1 LNTVGEETFFERN
14 AAMKLIREIRNGL
27 MGNNKKAIRTRPRRS
42 ALFADAVMSLTPLE
56 TRQMLSVSAAVLAG
70 PRIDGSVYSYA
81 VKNDVF
87 GSNLGTATQTVH
99 DGATFNGTPAT
110 EIDVVDPEVLGTSQN
125 FYAFDGSQ
133 DWVSLG
139 TISGVVT
146 TTNAAGAIA
155 FPASM
160 VANQTY
166 SSNYTQTLTG
176 AGSPETLTVFDSYTL
191 ANNTTS
197 AVNTGV
203 GVFQA
208 YEVDDVQTV
217 DQGFSSTS
225 ATYQYFISPTI
236 GLVKYAIIGPGQTV
250 FGPSE
255 ISYTLS
261 SATGLGSLLQVPAK
275 LVVTQSP
282 AGAVTNATLNPT
294 VVEVEDSSGN
304 IVTTDISNVTLTLA
318 GGNGTLNGTLTVA
331 ADAGV
336 ATFSDLSV
344 DTAGNYTLVA
354 SDGAL
359 AGATTSGFKISNPIP
374 PSSLTVSIV
383 RSTLPGSVVSGG
395 STTGNITLNIDNTG
409 NSTRTGTVQL
419 KVYATTDGTVDGS
432 AILIASGSKSGK
444 LTSNESGEVTL
455 KPNKV
460 LPSTLN
466 GTYTLV
472 ATLVDPSG
480 EISTSPAGPTLV
492 AAAPFV
498 AFSETIVG
506 PAASTL
512 AISDEKTKGAVK
524 LTIKNNGNIIS
535 GGKSTVA
542 IYASEDGTV
551 ANGTLIHAPVSES
564 LAIKVGA
571 TKPVSISLTSLPTLP
586 GGTYFLVAKVTDSR
600 GDVTTVT
607 SGNSYPIAAPV
618 ISLVPTAASL
628 VTAKNGTGNLTFT
641 VTNDGNINSTGNG
654 KIQLLTSSTG
664 NAADAT
670 SIFSLKAS
678 LALAP
683 HKPKVEKLKLTA
695 AEVTDLHG
703 AVLSILQVTDSK
715 GGVETL
721 TLNV

>member
-1 LNTVGEETFFERN
+1 
-14 AAMKLIREIRNGL
+14 MKLIREIRDGL
-27 MGNNKKAIRTRPRRS
+27 VRNHKKVIRTRPRRS
-42 ALFADAVMSLTPLE
+42 TLLADAVMSLTPLE
-56 TRQMLSVSAAVLAG
+56 TRQMMSVTAAMLVG
-70 PRIDGSVYSYA
+70 PLIDGSVYSYSTGTTFGAGASVTQA
-81 VKNDVF
+81 VHLN
-87 GSNLGTATQTVH
+87 
-99 DGATFNGTPAT
+99 ATFNGSSAT
-110 EIDVVDPEVLGTSQN
+110 EIDVTDSGVTTQN
-125 FYAFDGSQ
+125 FYTFDSSG
-133 DWVSLG
+133 DWVALG
-139 TISGVVT
+139 SISGST
-146 TTNAAGAIA
+146 TTVDGPGAIVY
-155 FPASM
+155 PASM
-160 VANQTY
+160 VQGQTY
-166 SSNYTQTLTG
+166 NSNYTQGEFTI
-176 AGSPETLTVFDSYTL
+176 FDSITL

-197 AVNTGV
+197 QVSTGA
-203 GVFQA
+203 GDFQG
-208 YEVDDVQTV
+208 YEVDDAKTTDILPYESFGTDTLQ
-217 DQGFSSTS
+217 S
-225 ATYQYFISPTI
+225 FISPTI
-236 GLVKYAIIGPGQTV
+236 GLLKSVDIGAEETV
-250 FGPSE
+250 FGPAE
-255 ISYTLS
+255 TIDTLS
-261 SATGLGSLLQVPAK
+261 SATGLGALLPTPTK

-282 AGAVTNATLNPT
+282 SNALLNATLNPL
-294 VVEVEDSSGN
+294 VVDLEDANGN
-304 IVTTDISNVTLTLA
+304 LVTSANSDVTLTLA

-344 DTAGNYTLVA
+344 DTAGTYTLVA

-359 AGATTSGFKISNPIP
+359 AGATTSSFKIIP
-374 PSSLTVSIV
+374 PSSLAVSIV